1 MKGQFFKNLD
11 FAGYSLQSDNH
22 KDETTNIGPQNTE
35 LKKNKNKNSKSY
47 AKMT

>member
-22 KDETTNIGPQNTE
+22 KDEITNIGPQNSE
-35 LKKNKNKNSKSY
+35 LKKIKNSKSF
-47 AKMT
+47 AKMTQI